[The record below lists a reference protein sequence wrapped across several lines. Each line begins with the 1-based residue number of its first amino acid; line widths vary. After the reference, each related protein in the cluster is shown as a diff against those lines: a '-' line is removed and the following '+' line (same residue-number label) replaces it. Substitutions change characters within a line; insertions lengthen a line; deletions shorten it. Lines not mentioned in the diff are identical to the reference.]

1 MIAAN
6 AYKAYKN
13 TLANTMDDRLNIIA
27 LMYDGALSFAV
38 KAKEAIE
45 NRNILDK
52 VNAIERLNSILLALR
67 NILDVKN
74 YPEAGKFLES
84 IYDFLLLQTLK
95 ANLNNSIEELEVV
108 IRYLQKMSEIWNRDV
123 MKKI

>member
-1 MIAAN
+1 MIATG

-13 TLANTMDDRLNIIA
+13 TLANTTDDRLNIISI
-27 LMYDGALSFAV
+27 MYDGALSFAV

-45 NRNILDK
+45 NKSILDK
-52 VNAIERLNSILLALR
+52 VNALERLNAILLALR
-67 NILDVKN
+67 NVLDVKN

-108 IRYLQKMSEIWNRDV
+108 IRYLQKMSEIWNKDV
-123 MKKI
+123 LKK